1 MSVVYAKFGVPGT
14 VPPNAAIWELC
25 WTPGGQDARRP
36 GGQEAICIIN
46 LNAPL
51 LG

>member
-25 WTPGGQDARRP
+25 WTPGGQ
-36 GGQEAICIIN
+36 EAICIIN